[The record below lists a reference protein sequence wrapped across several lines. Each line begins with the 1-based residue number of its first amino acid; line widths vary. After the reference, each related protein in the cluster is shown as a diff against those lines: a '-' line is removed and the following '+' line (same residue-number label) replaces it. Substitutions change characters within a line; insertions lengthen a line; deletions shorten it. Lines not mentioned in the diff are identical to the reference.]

1 MRSYLAV
8 VLAGAICSLQ
18 VQALAFH
25 VHAIPEHAADNR
37 HTHAPAIHHHDDDF
51 DLGAHVE
58 TVDASTGT
66 VITIAVP
73 AATAVSAL
81 AVDAEMTENL
91 RAPEP
96 QLIGDA
102 RAIEVRSHG
111 PPPIRNSLLRG
122 PPSSHFL

>member
-1 MRSYLAV
+1 

-25 VHAIPEHAADNR
+25 VHAVPEHAADNR
-37 HTHAPAIHHHDDDF
+37 HTHAPAIHDHTDNF
-51 DLGAHVE
+51 DLVAHVE
-58 TVDASTGT
+58 SLDASTGT

-73 AATAVSAL
+73 VVIAVSAL
-81 AVDAEMTENL
+81 AVDAELTGDL
-91 RAPEP
+91 RAPEL
-96 QLIGDA
+96 QLVGDA

-111 PPPIRNSLLRG
+111 PPPIRYSLLRG